1 MNKVR
6 RFSLLILVLFVM
18 AGGFLAGC
26 GDKYKNM
33 SITSDAQQG
42 LTLYVGDKEAN
53 TGKITFTVNGA
64 GDKIS
69 TDLVFSFKSH
79 EEDRIVEIVK
89 TEKDGNKTTVTLQ
102 APDNSNGGETTLVA
116 LTKEGN
122 KSTSVKISCVI
133 KANSMKTNTNYKPL
147 IVAGNSMTI
156 NASDAL
162 VFAPSNTTQKHIKFT
177 LANQLQGV
185 SISESGLLVVEK
197 DATATSVDI
206 LATNLDNSSL
216 EDQKITVKIIRA
228 VEKED
233 VVIKDA
239 NDNVVT
245 AINLSTN
252 RVNESSIMLRAYITN
267 DSDENYITNFS
278 LVATSDTTLSDT
290 SCATIEKIG
299 GGSDVVVR
307 AIDKGS
313 CLLKVSVKV
322 QGYDAIVQEIT
333 LPVVCDEL
341 PSSIS
346 VNGNIENYELEIY
359 SKYNNTLG
367 TKFVTIIGSEFVDDK
382 RYVLQLDKSQAE
394 NVKILREDRTELK
407 PMIVDGENINDDFDI
422 IDSGSV
428 IYVQGLNANAKTLL
442 RFVAYASIGHEDETA
457 ITVTLTTL
465 IGAESLDVKFVDADK
480 AIRTNTVFVEEGKSV
495 FVGYEADNENAS
507 TKGILV
513 VENSDNKLI
522 SAVVEDGE
530 NPLITITGLKAGIS
544 SAKLVLPNGTKT
556 RDFSIYVFKPAD
568 DVFASVDS
576 PLDNKNIAQVDYKN
590 GSLSKFVM
598 SLGTGTAVK
607 FSTKPD
613 DGTIYD
619 ISCVAENADNTNV
632 ISVSSSGYIV
642 SKNVGTATVN
652 VTIKTLKTQ
661 ADGMVA
667 VVELTL
673 TFDVVVYIPISS
685 ISLSQKTAT
694 LIWKEDT
701 NYTQYQNREHI
712 TKLDLSIFPRSA
724 YVEADQI
731 SWVVSNG
738 AENFLELTPSADG
751 RSCEVL
757 ASRGDVEQTTMI
769 ATVKA
774 FVTLY
779 GTTISQSCIVT
790 IVKPQKVT
798 DIAVNIQGQTDNKT
812 MYFDSRKGLSTNEG
826 AFDAN
831 GVAPKT
837 IVTTIL
843 PENATNKTIK
853 YANYDSDI
861 IYVDE
866 QGNVYPLSAGK
877 TTITVFAEDKQNWL
891 GEITDSYK
899 EITVIVAD
907 GKTEDTAFLISN
919 EADFIAIKNGL
930 NYFYSLTD
938 NVLLTNPI
946 SCMGTFGGVLNGNGH
961 YLQNVSFEGAKNYL
975 FDAITTPDGENRYC
989 DQATV
994 KDLNITANVNL
1005 TNSNE
1010 TFEFA
1015 VLAKQNNAM
1024 INNVKVSL
1032 GNAKVTNTYANANI
1046 YFAGLVIENNYYIMN
1061 SSMTGNIVIEADT
1074 QTNIKNLEVAG
1085 LVGTNN
1091 NYIYGGHNNYQYANS
1106 YLISFD
1112 ALGSITVNNL
1122 TAENSY
1128 IGGLVA
1134 KNIHTLG
1141 SSNTSSAYG
1150 SGIATSIKI
1159 NAPTIN
1165 NVGGLVGYN
1174 EGTIYNSLSYGDIHA
1189 NNNVGGLVGVEA
1201 YNGSMQDVTKI
1212 DSSIVELYQD
1222 PLDDTY
1228 YAGIVG
1234 NDNVGGLIGFAK
1246 GSIIRDDQGTIS
1258 DAYSITIKNSYVRS
1272 YNAKSYVSSKNIAG
1286 GLIGRAGAVDIS
1298 SCYANVSVDG
1308 KIVGGLIGQVAEGD
1322 VDVLNAFS
1330 RVTFVNKDSAD
1341 LIGSFAGE
1349 ILATTTL
1356 TNFYTTTLDTAF
1368 VGKDESTLFTQTNSF
1383 RLVSTSADS
1392 SGKTSDELKTLSTY
1406 ENAGWSISA
1415 DIDNEKQW
1423 CLTNE
1428 TSRYNY
1434 NDGYPSL
1441 LMGRYVLDKE
1451 QASEI
1456 YVTPKSNT
1464 QKINDSLIVL
1474 RTGKEYNLNE
1484 VLNVRTNISGASRMV
1499 VISNK
1504 DGVLKNCDQ
1513 SVFSNLSSILSTSE
1527 DIITLTFK
1535 LYSNVDIE
1543 CKIQIAF
1550 VKPIE
1555 KVQLSRSALSLK
1567 KGKSG
1572 TFTGMFLDENDNLIQ
1587 ANNYLLGANISKLET
1602 ETSSYTDYFEFS
1614 QIVTTQNGI
1623 VYTNNPAIVKSKG
1636 AIETSVE
1643 IDVYAKLNYVDL
1655 TGEEKNEY
1663 LKVNNIGASLEIDIY
1678 EGASQISVNRAN
1690 IDMTLMN
1697 VISLQVTIATDIDN
1711 ERLFVYE
1718 NSEDKIN
1725 YIQIDSNDS
1734 NVVSKNISNVN
1745 DYKLK
1750 LSVTGKDYNSADK
1763 QFTFT
1768 FNLQFLDEYL
1778 SLTDSKEFAKT
1789 LATSLRFVPESNE
1802 NLDAVVQISAK
1813 PQSLLKIDLN
1823 HFPSGQSSIKADS
1836 NGKTYNAYTPTEFP
1850 SNTLTPGQVGLLS
1863 IDLYPEYSLFD
1874 ELTITSSKNS
1884 NGDAISFI
1892 QVIFYETENDET
1904 TRYME
1909 IKPNP
1914 VIVENGIVLT
1924 KQSYTN
1930 EQIGISNSKYNGTL
1944 YVKTLISTRVP
1955 NEQVFT
1961 VTVSCYNYVE
1971 EDGQTVKK
1979 KVLDKSIDLIISP
1992 KPDVSIR
1999 IAEEDTHTSF
2009 IYQKNH
2015 GQVIESKEYN
2025 VIARGTVQ
2033 NIITELKN
2041 YAVPDLTYSCTA
2053 YRDYIDENN
2062 NKQSK
2067 ALNAGSWGNFVENS
2081 SAYAGN
2087 ISIGNGASV
2096 GYLEVYSSTPAGTRI
2111 VISATAKKTINGI
2124 EETYSSENIEFYVVD
2139 YILTDVNVA
2148 SANQSKILSLN
2159 VSTARNMNAKFA
2171 TINAPITGDADNDTY
2186 VQEITDKIEKDQKLI
2201 SKNNGFNSK
2210 YWFAVSKKNGIE
2222 TLTNWQDGSEYNSGD
2237 PKYKILTDNQSY
2249 LLYAKR
2255 ETKLSENVQFKIKF
2269 AYYYSFELDSSKF
2282 GMEFDEADIDSAN
2295 LIDSNITLEINQ
2307 TTSIDNPYPI
2317 YTISEFLSMDQDK
2330 DYILMNDLQFGVENI
2345 QDVTTQTS
2353 SSYTPFA
2360 LNVKS
2365 FDGNCKNITINSNNG
2380 QIFNFSGETTENLGL
2395 FSTVASGTIVKNVYV
2410 IYANAGTVNLTGTG
2424 ATTLYFGGIAGTNN
2438 GIITNCIVTFKSSLN
2453 TANPATADNNGNI
2466 TFETEDNVSTNIAG
2480 FVGDNNGMIT
2490 YSTVTATDG
2499 IQSSDDGFD
2508 INPYQNATISAKGNV
2523 SGFVSQ
2529 NSNLIS
2535 NCQVLY
2541 VGISNQTGQNLGS
2554 RTAGFVS
2561 TNTGNIYYSSVEGQY
2576 LPVGTNSHLKQEE
2589 LFQTVGENDPR
2600 IDALKNEDQKV
2611 DGIFARIHSNGNI
2624 AGFVYSNSGAIKDSY
2639 TNMPM
2644 DTQSRTSG
2652 FVFSNTGNATIL
2664 SSYTLSYYD
2673 GTIQSSTANTPFVG
2687 TNELGEVQNDDTCQ
2701 IKFCYYISD
2710 RSYNESDQIF
2720 ADPAT
2725 RISFEDAGQA
2735 ENYVGFDYG
2744 SSDYTTW
2751 GRNDAKSNVMYLVAN
2766 KYNSEI
2772 SQNFARKLKTISSE
2786 DENGSYVY
2794 IPKNEYVVEGSKN
2807 CPTLIATADQFID
2820 RFKSRAL
2827 VFNNSFRLINNI
2839 DMSTL
2844 TDATSINNLQ
2854 TKIFAGDLDGNGM
2867 EISGVRIV
2875 GTSSTTKGQEADRI
2889 IADSSYGL
2897 FKQIGT
2903 YDNNGEGN
2911 GNSELTHIRNIKF
2924 SVDEISKST
2933 STFTGILAGV
2943 IINTVLKD
2951 VEINTQNLTVLG
2963 KNITGGVAGAIL
2975 ENSTLYNVSSNAN
2988 VTSAY
2993 VSLENDEYQANFEDK
3008 VSHFKNTLTNK
3019 NRTNLDKTNNAT
3031 SYAGG
3036 IAGVIDIKSPIA
3048 GNELYTNIS
3057 RRNSNVDMIT
3067 VKGDIAITGEIV
3079 GGVSGY
3085 LGANTY
3091 ISNSQFEVSTNDSQH
3106 LKGYYVAGGLVGEN
3120 YGVINLCKV
3129 EVNYTSVN
3137 AFDNATN
3144 NNTGNNLF
3152 ENEDTNPVY
3161 IGGLVGVNY
3170 GGYITTSY
3178 SKTNV
3183 YHHNASYAGGLIG
3196 LATNNGKLP
3205 ENAKD
3210 KDDFKN
3216 YRPTIL
3222 KEVYTTGNVFAGAN
3236 GILSNTKPDEAG
3248 IQYATFTSTN
3258 HAGGL
3263 FGKYEAYYIPDS
3275 FNMMSVTG
3283 EVLRYADIDD
3293 LGNFI
3298 NLEHAYGLN
3307 GFHKPQ
3313 SYSVQ
3318 NGYRQYE
3325 NGRISKITFA
3335 DIATGFTERVVLSNG
3350 TIRLIDHDATLGAF
3364 VGEISIRN
3372 GTTKE
3377 MKGDTKVGFEQQTMF
3392 VNYVYNDSQIS
3403 VSSATSANGSQIN
3416 HIAKVDNDA
3425 KNVTIEVEHI
3435 KGTNTYRFSA
3445 EDNHR
3450 HTVYAGYKDGEYEG
3464 LDINTNS
3471 NYVEVDELGT
3481 GDYYIAPNN
3490 VYLLY
3495 RGLDVGRFVV
3505 AQNGKITS
3513 QIKTST
3519 YHSFKNTVDGLYFG
3533 WNVLYWEFA
3542 NPVYPKFAA
3551 KDTSE
3556 YIYIEKEEQL
3566 RNIQSGLKY
3575 MLVADIYLS
3584 KPWTPKEFVG
3594 TLIGASRVS
3603 DDESGI
3609 AKSSR
3614 YAIYNI
3620 NINSSASAV
3629 GFFSTFDRA
3638 EVSNINFVFGTRI
3651 DPSKL
3656 RNQKGWHEDA
3666 WTGDFGTDS
3675 TSGIVFGRDTVQSY
3689 NVGSI
3694 AAVVNSTSKIGS
3706 CQVYYVNNVIE
3717 AYSDGT
3723 KATKEVHSSISN
3735 GTLPSGNKTTISVGG
3750 IVGKISGKS
3759 TITNSGVSYV
3769 DYSTLDKGIS
3779 YVSDEHN
3786 IIDLKDIP
3794 INATLDVG
3802 GVVGNMD
3809 TSSSVSKVEVK
3820 DVNINTPNTY
3830 QTSVGGVVGNIHIP
3844 ESTKTGSI
3852 RQGEVKNAS
3861 VNGVTIK
3868 VVGKPFDA
3876 VKDGNDEDIIGYNQI
3891 GGIIGIIKNMSNN
3904 GKNVTTKLTSND
3916 NSVKKLNEILL
3927 SGTFKTPVY
3936 VGGAVGAMS
3945 NSELNTFEI
3954 SDMKISAED
3963 NAKFNNT
3970 ISFGG
3975 ICGYAQAGQQSI
3987 NLCYTSNVDINVDN
4001 NTAKF
4006 KAESAIG
4013 GILGKFSET
4022 VKISGGQASGKIS
4035 TNNVPEQG
4043 GMFVAGIVGYSAKST
4058 ETLAVGLK
4066 VENFVSVVD
4075 INLADMSDKLTV
4087 SGGYNINIEQQ
4098 SNGEVA
4104 KSSISKVLLAGSIN
4118 SKQYGSA
4125 SVYGVSNANT
4135 FNGLT
4140 RVYCLTT
4147 LKAYGPNVYE
4157 TVVGGNSLIKY
4168 NKNISGQNRKDT
4180 TYQGVS
4186 SYSEICQSIK
4196 STFYKDE
4203 RVSAISKVN
4212 PISIGTMYA
4221 ENKKLES
4228 GKYYSVDYSG
4238 VNISSIIENGV
4249 VNFGLIGEKTDNAL
4263 NGNPI
4268 VISLPSPISI
4278 ADGSMISGVEFKLSN
4293 NFAGI
4298 MPIEENNGF
4307 IFNTFISGN
4316 IKVADGKKHVSGFVG
4331 TNSGTIVSSG
4341 TMVEIDVNKQANV
4354 YASGFATTN
4363 NGLIASSFATGLIE
4377 NMNYDSENIAQSG
4390 NFGFVENNFVENN
4403 GVRILGT
4410 IVNSYSATSIF
4421 DVVVENKST
4430 VNHYGNTFAF
4440 GGKDYTGKAIN
4451 CYYDEHSSSNSYI
4464 KNGVLAK
4471 SYKQL
4476 AEATLN
4482 DKAGE
4487 TESSALFNGVLQTQF
4502 TIKTGYNFEYPLA
4515 LTYQP
4520 TGSITGKGTSLDDKF
4535 IVNNI
4540 GRLAILNSK
4549 FEAGNSNKAG
4559 NDMFIE
4565 IRNNID
4571 ASLCYKLVNNVEGD
4585 DLFESLVNKNGNIT
4599 VTTPQQATESQGS
4612 TEPQNSN
4619 AKQVSI
4625 YGINLAPK
4633 FVDINGTTVGIE
4645 GLFSATKEGKG
4656 VSVKNVGIVGQMNAL
4671 TKVNIGMFNKPL
4683 FRKQYASYLGLLVGK
4698 SETTKLENCYAVLS
4712 EKFVYPD
4719 VSTKLGLEVTPGEEV
4734 SVGILAGYVSEDS
4747 QSDNSYIKNSF
4758 ASGNIESDLKSSS
4771 GDSVNAYIG
4780 GLVGYNNNV
4789 AIEKC
4794 FTSGTID
4801 ISASQ
4806 GSNINGDFS
4815 IGGFIGKAENKPKVE
4830 NSYSNVSIFNHT
4842 TDGWKNYHF
4851 GPIVGSGYINA
4862 IQETS
4867 IEVSQNDVDD
4877 YGLYV
4882 DMVYDQNMVPSHNQL
4897 TLLIKLY
4904 NVVLKTK
4911 FEESGYMKDKYP
4923 NYAAV
4928 GNYSVKS
4935 VKVDCTK
4942 SLNGFTKKITYRF
4955 YVSDIYILK
4964 SGALYDKGVALQKD
4978 DKLFD
4983 VALSN
4988 FMTRGETPFEK
4999 GNASNTHLPIQSVFE
5014 NDQIVHTL
5022 LEIDIKD
5029 KVATGSKMSP
5039 VGVSSINSITA
5050 DTKGKYFYVTQDGE
5064 IGGGTTAPAWENK
5077 FINLNGH
5084 TLTKSSGSTMFKNTT
5099 ITNGEIKTPETNDSS
5114 IVSAIKEIDSSY
5126 LFGINSTGTMY
5137 GYGFVEASK
5146 NSTLDSCSVNG
5157 TIISQSGNASAFAL
5171 KSTNSTFRNIEI
5183 GNEQQTI
5190 VLITSSIAVSDFG
5203 MAGILKYN
5211 ETNTACIIGARI
5223 YDLCFDT
5230 QKSTVKAD
5238 SVYWGGVTD
5247 KIDSTDKIRIYGN
5260 ISIANFTTTIKV
5272 TSGNSYTFA
5281 DIYLGGIAG
5290 EAYGETGKSSDYDFA
5305 LSGAQT
5311 KMSSIVSGYSYIG
5324 AMFGHWAVDEE
5335 TNSSFKNKKV
5345 QSNIQISTT
5354 GSAQDVEIGLIGL
5367 LDSANIELSDVD
5379 LSEIE
5384 FSVVNSA
5391 GTDMY
5396 NFGGVVGG
5404 ILSSITMTSIKA
5416 PSLVQFETSA
5426 NGIYDIG
5433 GIIGYIPKV
5442 SETKLTDANS
5452 YKVHANINA
5461 NKSNAYVGGF
5471 VGYDEGDSTDLSGES
5486 IDDVIATSSATQC
5499 FNDYSVLDARKKITK
5514 PVEFLGSPEKVIY
5527 TNNNNGGRG
5536 FYDVDIPLAVG
5547 GVVGYTQTISKN
5559 VTKKTGSVRALL
5571 TKATSSY
5578 ITYLSP
5584 TNNYSAD
5591 EKNVPEIYK
5600 KYYDNTDGNNE
5611 KYDHRNYTGAFINNE
5626 EMQCRAG
5633 AYAGLAQGVGES
5645 LRKEVDMSSTY
5656 ISPPKF
5662 NVTSASGNS
5671 SISIIG
5677 LGIVKA
5683 GSDSSRLQ
5691 NGDYLGY
5698 ISPYWSSPEGSSDY
5712 NRVITCDIKFNNY
5725 RIDGCSLPVSYGN
5738 KIDKYNYN
5746 LLSNQDD
5753 SILSTSDYD
5762 EKNIF
5767 NSSNKDYA
5775 TQLYEKQFDLK
5786 RLNNDSNL
5794 WTDTRCYTSDYSSS
5808 KYQTCAVFAGF
5819 VYNNNVTYNR
5829 SYWMMPRYSSRAGS
5843 SIDFYTI
5850 PHWAGESIGGI
5861 V

>member
-42 LTLYVGDKEAN
+42 LTLYVGDEESN

-239 NDNVVT
+239 NGNVVT

-407 PMIVDGENINDDFDI
+407 PMIVDGENTNDDFDI

-495 FVGYEADNENAS
+495 SVGYEADNENAS

-544 SAKLVLPNGTKT
+544 SAKLVLPNGTET

-632 ISVSSSGYIV
+632 ISISSSGYIV

-731 SWVVSNG
+731 SWVASNG

-779 GTTISQSCIVT
+779 GTTISQSCIIT
-790 IVKPQKVT
+790 IVRPQKVT

-861 IYVDE
+861 VYVDE

-994 KDLNITANVNL
+994 KDLNITANINL

-1010 TFEFA
+1010 IFEFA

-1074 QTNIKNLEVAG
+1074 QTNVKNLEVAG

-1201 YNGSMQDVTKI
+1201 YNGSMQDVIKI

-1587 ANNYLLGANISKLET
+1587 ANNYLLGVNISKLET
-1602 ETSSYTDYFEFS
+1602 ETSSYTDYFELS

-1655 TGEEKNEY
+1655 TGEEQNEY

-1836 NGKTYNAYTPTEFP
+1836 KGKTYNAYTPTEFP

-1863 IDLYPEYSLFD
+1863 VDLYPEYSLFD

-1971 EDGQTVKK
+1971 EGGQTVKK

-2171 TINAPITGDADNDTY
+2171 TINASITGDADNDTY

-2453 TANPATADNNGNI
+2453 TATADNNGNI
-2466 TFETEDNVSTNIAG
+2466 TFETEDNVSTNVAG

-2490 YSTVTATDG
+2490 YSTVTAANG
-2499 IQSSDDGFD
+2499 ISKLSNGFD

-2611 DGIFARIHSNGNI
+2611 DGIFARIHSNGNV
-2624 AGFVYSNSGAIKDSY
+2624 AGFVYNNSGAIKDSY

-2644 DTQSRTSG
+2644 GTQSRTSG

-2701 IKFCYYISD
+2701 IKFCYYVSD
-2710 RSYNESDQIF
+2710 KSFTESDKTF

-2772 SQNFARKLKTISSE
+2772 SQNFARRLKTISSE
-2786 DENGSYVY
+2786 DENESYVY
-2794 IPKNEYVVEGSKN
+2794 IPKNEDVVEGSKN

-2820 RFKSRAL
+2820 RFKSSAL

-2875 GTSSTTKGQEADRI
+2875 GTSSTTKGQEADQI

-2903 YDNNGEGN
+2903 YDNSGEGN

-2975 ENSTLYNVSSNAN
+2975 ENSTLYNVSSNVN

-2993 VSLENDEYQANFEDK
+2993 VSLENDEYQANFESK
-3008 VSHFKNTLTNK
+3008 VSHFKNTLTSENHTK
-3019 NRTNLDKTNNAT
+3019 LDKSNGTT

-3036 IAGVIDIKSPIA
+3036 IAGVIDIKPQTSIYD
-3048 GNELYTNIS
+3048 GFYTNIS
-3057 RRNSNVDMIT
+3057 RRNSNVDMVT
-3067 VKGDIAITGEIV
+3067 VKGDITITGEVV

-3161 IGGLVGVNY
+3161 IGGLVGANY

-3205 ENAKD
+3205 KNAQSKA
-3210 KDDFKN
+3210 DFKD

-3236 GILSNTKPDEAG
+3236 GIMSDPVSKPDVEG
-3248 IQYATFTSTN
+3248 VQIATFTSTN

-3275 FNMMSVTG
+3275 FNMMSETG
-3283 EVLRYADIDD
+3283 EIFRYADIDD

-3298 NLEHAYGLN
+3298 NLEHAFGLN

-3313 SYSVQ
+3313 TYNVQ

-3335 DIATGFTERVVLSNG
+3335 DLATGFTEKITLSNG
-3350 TIRLIDHDATLGAF
+3350 TIRLIDHDATIGAF
-3364 VGEISIRN
+3364 AGEISINN
-3372 GTTKE
+3372 GTSNEKVI
-3377 MKGDTKVGFEQQTMF
+3377 KSVGFDTEAIF
-3392 VNYVYNDSQIS
+3392 VNYVYNDGQIS

-3416 HIAKVDNDA
+3416 YIAKTINNTDGNISIDA
-3425 KNVTIEVEHI
+3425 QHI
-3435 KGTNTYRFSA
+3435 KGSNKYTFIA
-3445 EDNHR
+3445 EINHSS
-3450 HTVYAGYKDGEYEG
+3450 TVFAGYRTGVFSS
-3464 LDINTNS
+3464 LNINVNS
-3471 NYVEVDELGT
+3471 NYVNNDTNE
-3481 GDYYIAPNN
+3481 YYIAPNN
-3490 VYLLY
+3490 EYLLY
-3495 RGLDVGRFVV
+3495 RGLDVGRFIVIE
-3505 AQNGKITS
+3505 NGKVTN
-3513 QIKTST
+3513 QIKSNT
-3519 YHSFKNTVDGLYFG
+3519 YQSFKNTIDGLYTG

-3556 YIYIEKEEQL
+3556 YIYIEKEDQL

-3603 DDESGI
+3603 DDGFGI
-3609 AKSSR
+3609 AGSSR

-3620 NINSSASAV
+3620 NITSPDVAV
-3629 GFFSTFDRA
+3629 GFFTNFDRA

-3656 RNQKGWHEDA
+3656 PNQDGWKDKSWTDNFDA
-3666 WTGDFGTDS
+3666 DS
-3675 TSGIVFGRDTVQSY
+3675 TGIKFGRDTVQSY

-3717 AYSDGT
+3717 TYSDGT

-3735 GTLPSGNKTTISVGG
+3735 GTLPSGDKTTISVGG

-3759 TITNSGVSYV
+3759 AITSSGVSYV
-3769 DYSTLDKGIS
+3769 DYSTLNKGIS

-3786 IIDLKDIP
+3786 VIDLKDIP
-3794 INATLDVG
+3794 SNATLDVG

-3820 DVNINTPNTY
+3820 DVNINTSNTY

-3852 RQGEVKNAS
+3852 RQGEVKNTS

-3868 VVGKPFDA
+3868 VVGKTFDA
-3876 VKDGNDEDIIGYNQI
+3876 VKDDNGEDIIGYNQI

-3904 GKNVTTKLTSND
+3904 GENVTTKLTSSD

-3963 NAKFNNT
+3963 NAEFNNT

-3975 ICGYAQAGQQSI
+3975 ICGYAQVGQQSI
-3987 NLCYTSNVDINVDN
+3987 NSCYTSNVDIDVANGLSKLKN
-4001 NTAKF
+4001 
-4006 KAESAIG
+4006 ESSIG
-4013 GILGKFSET
+4013 GILGKFDEAIT
-4022 VKISGGQASGKIS
+4022 IIGGEASG
-4035 TNNVPEQG
+4035 TVTTGLTPDAG
-4043 GMFVAGIVGYSAKST
+4043 GMFVAGIVGYSTLNAKL
-4058 ETLAVGLK
+4058 EIK
-4066 VENFVSVVD
+4066 NFVSVV
-4075 INLADMSDKLTV
+4075 
-4087 SGGYNINIEQQ
+4087 GINIKQMLNNLTASGAYNLKVDELN
-4098 SNGEVA
+4098 SVNGSSATLNQLLVA
-4104 KSSISKVLLAGSIN
+4104 GEISANV
-4118 SKQYGSA
+4118 YGNA
-4125 SVYGVSNANT
+4125 SVYGLSNVNKLS
-4135 FNGLT
+4135 GP
-4140 RVYCLTT
+4140 RDIYCLTT
-4147 LKAYGPNVYE
+4147 LKLYGPNVYE
-4157 TVVGGNSLIKY
+4157 TVVGGSKSINY
-4168 NKNISGQNRKDT
+4168 YQNISGQFRKDT
-4180 TYQGVS
+4180 TNTNLS
-4186 SYSEICQSIK
+4186 TYSELCKSICES
-4196 STFYKDE
+4196 FNNDN
-4203 RVSAISKVN
+4203 RVKKVNKVN
-4212 PISIGTMYA
+4212 PISINAREVTT
-4221 ENKKLES
+4221 LET
-4228 GKYYSVDYSG
+4228 GKYYYVNDNVDNLLNKLEG
-4238 VNISSIIENGV
+4238 NIVDCNIIANETGSSN
-4249 VNFGLIGEKTDNAL
+4249 
-4263 NGNPI
+4263 

-4293 NFAGI
+4293 NFGGK
-4298 MPIEENNGF
+4298 MPIEENKGF

-4316 IKVADGKKHVSGFVG
+4316 IKLSEVADGKKHVSGFVG

-4390 NFGFVENNFVENN
+4390 NFGFVENS
-4403 GVRILGT
+4403 VRISSA

-4421 DVVVENKST
+4421 DVVVENNST
-4430 VNHYGNTFAF
+4430 VKHYENTFAF
-4440 GGKDYTGKAIN
+4440 NGKDYVGNTVN
-4451 CYYDEHSSSNSYI
+4451 CYYDKQSSSNSSKI
-4464 KNGVLAK
+4464 SAV
-4471 SYKQL
+4471 
-4476 AEATLN
+4476 
-4482 DKAGE
+4482 KAINYSELSAREDGDRGTKT
-4487 TESSALFNGVLQTQF
+4487 TESNVFGTVKQTLFA
-4502 TIKTGYNFEYPLA
+4502 IKSGYNFEYPMP

-4520 TGSITGKGTSLDDKF
+4520 NGGITGTGTTEKDR
-4535 IVNNI
+4535 IVVNNI
-4540 GRLAILNSK
+4540 GRLSSLKDVFANIDGTTFVK
-4549 FEAGNSNKAG
+4549 
-4559 NDMFIE
+4559 

-4571 ASLCYKLVNNVEGD
+4571 ASLNTTVLISWNKVLEIPRPI
-4585 DLFESLVNKNGNIT
+4585 ESLVNENGGID
-4599 VTTPQQATESQGS
+4599 VTA
-4612 TEPQNSN
+4612 NS
-4619 AKQVSI
+4619 QVSI
-4625 YGINLAPK
+4625 YGAELNPS
-4633 FVDINGTTVGIE
+4633 FVNVDQKTTGIVGM
-4645 GLFSATKEGKG
+4645 FSSTKSGSSI
-4656 VSVKNVGIVGQMNAL
+4656 SVTNVGIVGQMNVS
-4671 TKVNIGMFNKPL
+4671 TIVTVKMIIGEYHGLPIFQDVKYT
-4683 FRKQYASYLGLLVGK
+4683 QYASYLGLLVGK

-4712 EKFVYPD
+4712 KQFVYPN
-4719 VSTKLGLEVTPGEEV
+4719 VLTKLGVNVTPGKEV

-4758 ASGNIESDLKSSS
+4758 ASGNIKSNLKSSS

-4789 AIEKC
+4789 AIKKC
-4794 FTSGTID
+4794 FASGTID

-4830 NSYSNVSIFNHT
+4830 NSYSNVSILNNT
-4842 TDGWKNYHF
+4842 TEGWDKYHF
-4851 GPIVGSGYINA
+4851 GPIVGSGYI
-4862 IQETS
+4862 TS
-4867 IEVSQNDVDD
+4867 SQKKDNDAASIVVSQSDVNA

-4882 DMVYDQNMVPSHNQL
+4882 DVVYDQNRVPSHMQL
-4897 TLLIKLY
+4897 IQIIKMY
-4904 NVVLKTK
+4904 KAVLQIE
-4911 FEESGYMKDKYP
+4911 FEKSGYMKDKYP

-4928 GNYSVKS
+4928 GNYSVK
-4935 VKVDCTK
+4935 VDYTK
-4942 SLNGFTKKITYRF
+4942 SLNVYTKKTTYHF
-4955 YVSDIYILK
+4955 YVSGISILK
-4964 SGALYDKGVALQKD
+4964 FSGALYDKGVALQKD
-4978 DKLFD
+4978 DNLFD
-4983 VALSN
+4983 DALSN
-4988 FMTRGETPFEK
+4988 FMTSEVTPFED
-4999 GNASNTHLPIQSVFE
+4999 GNASKMHLPIQKVFK
-5014 NDQIVHTL
+5014 NNYIVYTL
-5022 LEIDIKD
+5022 LEIDD
-5029 KVATGSKMSP
+5029 TVATGSKMSP
-5039 VGVSSINSITA
+5039 IGVDDINDVININARHIYLS
-5050 DTKGKYFYVTQDGE
+5050 QDSTVDSKTYLT
-5064 IGGGTTAPAWENK
+5064 ISNK
-5077 FINLNGH
+5077 VINLNGH
-5084 TLTKSSGSTMFKNTT
+5084 TITRSGLIDVETT
-5099 ITNGEIKTPETNDSS
+5099 VLANGEIKNEGTNLENSNP
-5114 IVSAIKEIDSSY
+5114 IGAFGTIKESY
-5126 LFGINSTGTMY
+5126 VYGINSAGEMN
-5137 GYGFVEASK
+5137 GYGFVAMADDSV
-5146 NSTLDSCSVNG
+5146 LDNCSVNG
-5157 TIISQSGNASAFAL
+5157 TIYISGLGASAFAME
-5171 KSTNSTFRNIEI
+5171 SVNESIFRNVQI
-5183 GNEQQTI
+5183 GNEKRTSIQLTKEI
-5190 VLITSSIAVSDFG
+5190 SSNSPIYLAGVLLYDEQNSA
-5203 MAGILKYN
+5203 Y
-5211 ETNTACIIGARI
+5211 IIGTEI
-5223 YDLCFDT
+5223 CDLSFDKKT
-5230 QKSTVKAD
+5230 GSYFNVSANNVYMGGITDQIGNNDNVK
-5238 SVYWGGVTD
+5238 
-5247 KIDSTDKIRIYGN
+5247 IYGN
-5260 ISIANFTTTIKV
+5260 ISIEKLSNTI
-5272 TSGNSYTFA
+5272 TFA
-5281 DIYLGGIAG
+5281 GSSTSIYFGGVVGSADD
-5290 EAYGETGKSSDYDFA
+5290 YHVKTSSDNGKTSSYDFV
-5305 LSGAQT
+5305 LSGS
-5311 KMSSIVSGYSYIG
+5311 KMDLECTVSKNFYIG
-5324 AMFGHWAVDEE
+5324 AMFGSWCN
-5335 TNSSFKNKKV
+5335 TNSLNNSFSNKVVK
-5345 QSNIQISTT
+5345 SNINVTTT
-5354 GSAQDVEIGLIGL
+5354 GYASEVSVGLIGGIIQDYEKVL
-5367 LDSANIELSDVD
+5367 LSNVDMSGVEFTVINGATYEMLSSEL
-5379 LSEIE
+5379 
-5384 FSVVNSA
+5384 N
-5391 GTDMY
+5391 Y
-5396 NFGGVVGG
+5396 NFGGVIGK
-5404 ILSSITMTSIKA
+5404 IASSDFSADDIKS
-5416 PSLVQFETSA
+5416 PSLTKFENTQRSY
-5426 NGIYDIG
+5426 NYIG
-5433 GIIGYIPKV
+5433 GVVGKIDAYSSLTTIESNDVHCKV
-5442 SETKLTDANS
+5442 TCWDRSD
-5452 YKVHANINA
+5452 
-5461 NKSNAYVGGF
+5461 AYVGGF
-5471 VGYDEGDSTDLSGES
+5471 VGYDMAKSNFSGYS
-5486 IDDVIATSSATQC
+5486 KGNVIATSYARGSIDG
-5499 FNDYSVLDARKKITK
+5499 NKKYKVKDARTMSSDAVEGTVYPVPYKGRAITGMYQDYE
-5514 PVEFLGSPEKVIY
+5514 VQ
-5527 TNNNNGGRG
+5527 
-5536 FYDVDIPLAVG
+5536 IPLAVG
-5547 GVVGYTQTISKN
+5547 GIAGYTNSISFYVHKPS
-5559 VTKKTGSVRALL
+5559 GSVRALL
-5571 TKATSSY
+5571 TQTTGSAYAK
-5578 ITYLSP
+5578 YLP
-5584 TNNYSAD
+5584 INNVYSND
-5591 EKNVPEIYK
+5591 DLPS
-5600 KYYDNTDGNNE
+5600 YYDKYDFIGDDVKNGTYYHDHYIGALTNNE
-5611 KYDHRNYTGAFINNE
+5611 KL
-5626 EMQCRAG
+5626 QCRAG
-5633 AYAGLAQGVGES
+5633 AYAGLVPREVADIILSGEEQKQKYTVSSYNIPAYNFGNFFTEWRRWAVGMPVYNEKDETILGYMNTFKNDIVIMKYRMNNCS
-5645 LRKEVDMSSTY
+5645 LR
-5656 ISPPKF
+5656 
-5662 NVTSASGNS
+5662 
-5671 SISIIG
+5671 
-5677 LGIVKA
+5677 
-5683 GSDSSRLQ
+5683 
-5691 NGDYLGY
+5691 
-5698 ISPYWSSPEGSSDY
+5698 
-5712 NRVITCDIKFNNY
+5712 
-5725 RIDGCSLPVSYGN
+5725 VSYGN
-5738 KIDKYNYN
+5738 NLENYNYN
-5746 LLSNQDD
+5746 LLSNQKDT
-5753 SILSTSDYD
+5753 ILSRSSYNSD
-5762 EKNIF
+5762 NIF
-5767 NSSNKDYA
+5767 NSTNLDFDIAMYSVPFGFTLKDGKIYSGLVA
-5775 TQLYEKQFDLK
+5775 
-5786 RLNNDSNL
+5786 NM
-5794 WTDTRCYTSDYSSS
+5794 DTCKFSEG
-5808 KYQTCAVFAGF
+5808 AVFAGF
-5819 VYNNNVTYNR
+5819 VSDGVTYNR
-5829 SYWMMPRYSSRAGS
+5829 SYWSIPMQYAEGSQIRGS
-5843 SIDFYTI
+5843 SFYAI

>member
-6 RFSLLILVLFVM
+6 KFSLLVLVLFVM

-33 SITSDAQQG
+33 SVTSDAQQG
-42 LTLYVGDKEAN
+42 LTLYVGDEEAN

-79 EEDRIVEIVK
+79 EEDRIVEIVDPP
-89 TEKDGNKTTVTLQ
+89 EKDGNKTTVTLR
-102 APDNSNGGETTLVA
+102 ALDTSNGGETTLVA

-162 VFAPSNTTQKHIKFT
+162 VFDPSGTTQKHIKFT

-216 EDQKITVKIIRA
+216 EDQTITVKIIRA

-239 NDNVVT
+239 NGNVVT

-382 RYVLQLDKSQAE
+382 RYVLQLDKSQEE

-465 IGAESLDVKFVDADK
+465 IGAESLDVKFVDTDK

-495 FVGYEADNENAS
+495 SVGYEADNENAS

-544 SAKLVLPNGTKT
+544 SAKLVLPNGTET
-556 RDFSIYVFKPAD
+556 RDFSIYVFKPVA

-576 PLDNKNIAQVDYKN
+576 PLDNKNIAQADYKN

-607 FSTKPD
+607 FSTEPD

-619 ISCVAENADNTNV
+619 INCVAENADNTNV

-661 ADGMVA
+661 NNGTVA

-685 ISLSQKTAT
+685 ISLSRKTAT

-701 NYTQYQNREHI
+701 NYTQYQNKEHI

-731 SWVVSNG
+731 SWVASNG
-738 AENFLELTPSADG
+738 AGNFLELTPSADG

-779 GTTISQSCIVT
+779 GTTISQSCIIT

-837 IVTTIL
+837 IVTTVL

-861 IYVDE
+861 VYIDE

-891 GEITDSYK
+891 GEITDSYR

-938 NVLLTNPI
+938 NILLTNPI

-1134 KNIHTLG
+1134 KNIHTVG
-1141 SSNTSSAYG
+1141 SSNTSSGYG

-1201 YNGSMQDVTKI
+1201 YNGSMQDVIKI

-1272 YNAKSYVSSKNIAG
+1272 YNAKSYVSSQNIAG

-1330 RVTFVNKDSAD
+1330 RVTFVNKDSAEV
-1341 LIGSFAGE
+1341 IGSFAGE

-1368 VGKDESTLFTQTNSF
+1368 VGKDESALFTQTNSF

-1451 QASEI
+1451 QASKI

-1464 QKINDSLIVL
+1464 QKINDSFIVL

-1513 SVFSNLSSILSTSE
+1513 SVFSSLSSILSTSE

-1535 LYSNVDIE
+1535 LYSNADIE

-1636 AIETSVE
+1636 AIETLVE

-1655 TGEEKNEY
+1655 TGEEQNEY
-1663 LKVNNIGASLEIDIY
+1663 LKVNSIGASLEIDIY

-1725 YIQIDSNDS
+1725 YIQVDSNDS

-1763 QFTFT
+1763 QYTFT

-1778 SLTDSKEFAKT
+1778 SLTDSKEFAKA

-1892 QVIFYETENDET
+1892 QVIFFETENDET

-1955 NEQVFT
+1955 NQQVFT
-1961 VTVSCYNYVE
+1961 VTVSCYNYIE
-1971 EDGQTVKK
+1971 ENGQIVKQ
-1979 KVLDKSIDLIISP
+1979 KVIDKSIDLIISP

-1999 IAEEDTHTSF
+1999 VAEKDTHTSF

-2067 ALNAGSWGNFVENS
+2067 ALSAGSWGNFVENS

-2087 ISIGNGASV
+2087 ISIGNGATI

-2111 VISATAKKTINGI
+2111 VLSATAKKTINGI

-2171 TINAPITGDADNDTY
+2171 TINASITGDADNDTY
-2186 VQEITDKIEKDQKLI
+2186 AQEITDKIEKDQKLI
-2201 SKNNGFNSK
+2201 SKNDGFNSK

-2255 ETKLSENVQFKIKF
+2255 EAKLSENVQFKIKF

-2282 GMEFDEADIDSAN
+2282 EMAFDEADIDSAN

-2330 DYILMNDLQFGVENI
+2330 DYILMNDLQFGVENV

-2353 SSYTPFA
+2353 SAYTPFA

-2395 FSTVASGTIVKNVYV
+2395 FATVASGTIVKNVYV

-2424 ATTLYFGGIAGTNN
+2424 ATALNFGGIAGINN

-2453 TANPATADNNGNI
+2453 TATADNNGNI

-2490 YSTVTATDG
+2490 YSTVTAANG
-2499 IQSSDDGFD
+2499 ISKLSNGFD

-2589 LFQTVGENDPR
+2589 LFQTVGENDSR
-2600 IDALKNEDQKV
+2600 IDVLENANQKV
-2611 DGIFARIHSNGNI
+2611 AGIFARIHSNGNV
-2624 AGFVYSNSGAIKDSY
+2624 AGFVYNNSGAIKDSY

-2673 GTIQSSTANTPFVG
+2673 GAIQSSTANTPFVG

-2701 IKFCYYISD
+2701 IKFCYYVSD
-2710 RSYNESDQIF
+2710 KSFTELDKTF

-2725 RISFEDAGQA
+2725 RISFEDAGRV
-2735 ENYVGFDYG
+2735 ENYVGFDNG
-2744 SSDYTTW
+2744 STDYTTW

-2786 DENGSYVY
+2786 DENESYVY
-2794 IPKNEYVVEGSKN
+2794 IPKNEDIVEGDEN
-2807 CPTLIATADQFID
+2807 CPILIATADQFVD
-2820 RFKSRAL
+2820 RFKSSAL

-2875 GTSSTTKGQEADRI
+2875 GASSTTKGQEADQI

-2903 YDNNGEGN
+2903 YDKNGGGN

-2924 SVDEISKST
+2924 SVEEISKST
-2933 STFTGILAGV
+2933 STFTGILAGI
-2943 IINTVLKD
+2943 IINTALKD

-2993 VSLENDEYQANFEDK
+2993 VSLENDEYQANFESK
-3008 VSHFKNTLTNK
+3008 VSHFKNTLTSENHTK
-3019 NRTNLDKTNNAT
+3019 LDKSNGTT

-3036 IAGVIDIKSPIA
+3036 IAGVIDIKPRASVYDC
-3048 GNELYTNIS
+3048 LYTNIS
-3057 RRNSNVDMIT
+3057 RRNSNVDMVT

-3085 LGANTY
+3085 LGADTY
-3091 ISNSQFEVSTNDSQH
+3091 ISNSQFEVSTNDSQR

-3183 YHHNASYAGGLIG
+3183 YNHNASFAGGLIG

-3210 KDDFKN
+3210 KEDFKN

-3236 GILSNTKPDEAG
+3236 GILGEVTTDENE
-3248 IQYATFTSTN
+3248 IQKADFTSTN

-3275 FNMMSVTG
+3275 FNMMSKTG
-3283 EVLRYADIDD
+3283 EVFRYADIDD
-3293 LGNFI
+3293 SGNFI
-3298 NLEHAYGLN
+3298 NLEHAFGLN

-3313 SYSVQ
+3313 TYNVQ

-3335 DIATGFTERVVLSNG
+3335 DLATGFTERVTLSNG
-3350 TIRLIDHDATLGAF
+3350 TIRLIDHDATIGAF
-3364 VGEISIRN
+3364 AGEISINN
-3372 GTTKE
+3372 GTSNEKVI
-3377 MKGDTKVGFEQQTMF
+3377 KNVGFDTEAIF
-3392 VNYVYNDSQIS
+3392 VNYVYNDGQIS

-3416 HIAKVDNDA
+3416 YIAKITNNTDGNIS
-3425 KNVTIEVEHI
+3425 IEAQHI
-3435 KGTNTYRFSA
+3435 KGSNKYTFIAETNHSS
-3445 EDNHR
+3445 
-3450 HTVYAGYKDGEYEG
+3450 TVFAGYRTGVFSS
-3464 LDINTNS
+3464 LNINVNS
-3471 NYVEVDELGT
+3471 NYVDNDT
-3481 GDYYIAPNN
+3481 NDYYIAPNN
-3490 VYLLY
+3490 EYLLY

-3505 AQNGKITS
+3505 IEDGKVTNQVKS
-3513 QIKTST
+3513 NT
-3519 YHSFKNTVDGLYFG
+3519 YQSFKNTIDGLYTG

-3556 YIYIEKEEQL
+3556 YMYIEKEDQL
-3566 RNIQSGLKY
+3566 RSIQSGSKY
-3575 MLVADIYLS
+3575 ILTADIYLS

-3603 DDESGI
+3603 DDGFGI
-3609 AKSSR
+3609 AGSSH

-3620 NINSSASAV
+3620 NITSPDAAV
-3629 GFFSTFDRA
+3629 GFFTNFDRA

-3656 RNQKGWHEDA
+3656 SNQDGWKDKS
-3666 WTGDFGTDS
+3666 WTDNFDTDS
-3675 TSGIVFGRDTVQSY
+3675 TGIKFGRDTVQSY

-3717 AYSDGT
+3717 TYSDGT

-3735 GTLPSGNKTTISVGG
+3735 GTLPSGDKTTISVGG
-3750 IVGKISGKS
+3750 LVGKISGKS
-3759 TITNSGVSYV
+3759 AITNSGVSYV
-3769 DYSTLDKGIS
+3769 DYSTENKGIS

-3786 IIDLKDIP
+3786 VIDLKDIP
-3794 INATLDVG
+3794 SNATLDVG
-3802 GVVGNMD
+3802 GIVGNMD
-3809 TSSSVSKVEVK
+3809 TSSSISKVEVK
-3820 DVNINTPNTY
+3820 GVNIGTLNTY
-3830 QTSVGGVVGNIHIP
+3830 QTSVGGVVGNIHVP

-3852 RQGEVKNAS
+3852 RQGEVRNAS
-3861 VNGVTIK
+3861 VSGVTIK
-3868 VVGKPFDA
+3868 VVGKTFDA
-3876 VKDGNDEDIIGYNQI
+3876 VKDDNGEDIIGYNQI

-3904 GKNVTTKLTSND
+3904 GENVTTKLTLSD

-3954 SDMKISAED
+3954 SDMKISAKD
-3963 NAKFNNT
+3963 NAEFIST

-3975 ICGYAQAGQQSI
+3975 ICGYAQVGQQSI
-3987 NLCYTSNVDINVDN
+3987 NSCYTSNVDIDVANGLSKLKN
-4001 NTAKF
+4001 
-4006 KAESAIG
+4006 ESAIG
-4013 GILGKFSET
+4013 GMLGKFDEAIT
-4022 VKISGGQASGKIS
+4022 ISGGEVSGVI
-4035 TNNVPEQG
+4035 TTGLTPDAG
-4043 GMFVAGIVGYSAKST
+4043 GMFVAGIVGYSTSDAKL
-4058 ETLAVGLK
+4058 EIK
-4066 VENFVSVVD
+4066 NFVSVVE
-4075 INLADMSDKLTV
+4075 
-4087 SGGYNINIEQQ
+4087 INIKQM
-4098 SNGEVA
+4098 SNNLTASGAYNLKVDELNSANGSSATLNQLLVAGE
-4104 KSSISKVLLAGSIN
+4104 IN
-4118 SKQYGSA
+4118 ANVYGNA
-4125 SVYGVSNANT
+4125 SVYGLSNVNKLSGPR
-4135 FNGLT
+4135 NI
-4140 RVYCLTT
+4140 YCLTT
-4147 LKAYGPNVYE
+4147 LKLYGPNVYE
-4157 TVVGGNSLIKY
+4157 TVVGGSKSINY
-4168 NKNISGQNRKDT
+4168 YQNISGQFRKDT
-4180 TYQGVS
+4180 TNTNLSTYF
-4186 SYSEICQSIK
+4186 ELCKSIRE
-4196 STFYKDE
+4196 SFNNDS
-4203 RVSAISKVN
+4203 RVKEMNKVN
-4212 PISIGTMYA
+4212 PISINAREVTT
-4221 ENKKLES
+4221 LET
-4228 GKYYSVDYSG
+4228 GKYYYVNSDVDNLLNKLDG
-4238 VNISSIIENGV
+4238 NIVDCNIIANETGSSN
-4249 VNFGLIGEKTDNAL
+4249 
-4263 NGNPI
+4263 

-4293 NFAGI
+4293 NFGGKT
-4298 MPIEENNGF
+4298 PIEENKGF

-4316 IKVADGKKHVSGFVG
+4316 IKLSEVADGKKHVSGFVG

-4390 NFGFVENNFVENN
+4390 NFGFVENSI
-4403 GVRILGT
+4403 RRLSA

-4421 DVVVENKST
+4421 DVVVENNST
-4430 VNHYGNTFAF
+4430 VKHYENTFAF
-4440 GGKDYTGKAIN
+4440 NGKDYVGNTAN
-4451 CYYDEHSSSNSYI
+4451 CYYDKQSSSNSNEI
-4464 KNGVLAK
+4464 SAV
-4471 SYKQL
+4471 
-4476 AEATLN
+4476 EAINYSELSAREDGDRGT
-4482 DKAGE
+4482 KT
-4487 TESSALFNGVLQTQF
+4487 TESNVFGTVKQTLFA
-4502 TIKTGYNFEYPLA
+4502 IKSGYNFEYPMP

-4520 TGSITGKGTSLDDKF
+4520 TGGITGTGKTEKDR
-4535 IVNNI
+4535 IVVNNI
-4540 GRLAILNSK
+4540 GRLSSLKDVFTNIDGTTFVK
-4549 FEAGNSNKAG
+4549 
-4559 NDMFIE
+4559 

-4571 ASLCYKLVNNVEGD
+4571 ASLNTTVLIAGGKALEIP
-4585 DLFESLVNKNGNIT
+4585 LPIESLVNENGGID
-4599 VTTPQQATESQGS
+4599 VTA
-4612 TEPQNSN
+4612 NS
-4619 AKQVSI
+4619 QVSI
-4625 YGINLAPK
+4625 YGAKLNPS
-4633 FVDINGTTVGIE
+4633 FVNVDQKTTGIVGMFSSTKNGSSI
-4645 GLFSATKEGKG
+4645 
-4656 VSVKNVGIVGQMNAL
+4656 SVTNVGIVGQMNVS
-4671 TKVNIGMFNKPL
+4671 TIVTVKMIIGENHGLPVFKDV
-4683 FRKQYASYLGLLVGK
+4683 KYTQYASYLGLLVGK

-4712 EKFVYPD
+4712 EQFVYPD
-4719 VSTKLGLEVTPGEEV
+4719 ISTTLLNVVAPGNKV
-4734 SVGILAGYVSEDS
+4734 SVGILAGYISENG
-4747 QSDNSYIKNSF
+4747 QAKNSYIKNSF
-4758 ASGNIESDLKSSS
+4758 AKGDIKFDLKY
-4771 GDSVNAYIG
+4771 GDAEYVLGHTIYNPVDAYIG

-4794 FTSGTID
+4794 FASGTIN
-4801 ISASQ
+4801 ISSGQ
-4806 GSNINGDFS
+4806 GANVNGDFS

-4830 NSYSNVSIFNHT
+4830 NSYSNVSVLNYT
-4842 TDGWKNYHF
+4842 TDGWDKYHF
-4851 GPIVGSGYINA
+4851 GPIIGSGGVSNEVQQNTRIL
-4862 IQETS
+4862 QKGE
-4867 IEVSQNDVDD
+4867 IEE
-4877 YGLYV
+4877 YGLQKTIISSSV
-4882 DMVYDQNMVPSHNQL
+4882 L
-4897 TLLIKLY
+4897 TLQQLY
-4904 NVVLKTK
+4904 AERTK
-4911 FEESGYMKDKYP
+4911 FE
-4923 NYAAV
+4923 
-4928 GNYSVKS
+4928 KS
-4935 VKVDCTK
+4935 VRVEVEKYVNEVCVNAIVRDYLVSVDIIDINKIVNTYTYTFFVSKVR
-4942 SLNGFTKKITYRF
+4942 FTVYNNV
-4955 YVSDIYILK
+4955 Y
-4964 SGALYDKGVALQKD
+4964 YDKGVALQKD
-4978 DKLFD
+4978 DNFYD
-4983 VALSN
+4983 DALSK
-4988 FMTRGETPFEK
+4988 FMTNEVTPFED
-4999 GNASNTHLPIQSVFE
+4999 GNASKTHLPIQKVFK
-5014 NDQIVHTL
+5014 NNYIVYTL
-5022 LEIDIKD
+5022 LEIDD
-5029 KVATGSKMSP
+5029 TVVTGSKMSP
-5039 VGVSSINSITA
+5039 VGVDDINDVGNISE
-5050 DTKGKYFYVTQDGE
+5050 KYIYLTQDSTVE
-5064 IGGGTTAPAWENK
+5064 AGTRLDWNDK
-5077 FINLNGH
+5077 VINLNGH
-5084 TLTKSSGSTMFKNTT
+5084 TITRKGEVVSGTQNNSKIDFDNS
-5099 ITNGEIKTPETNDSS
+5099 IVANGEIKNEGTNLEKSNP
-5114 IVSAIKEIDSSY
+5114 IGAFGTIKKSY
-5126 LFGINSTGTMY
+5126 VYGINSTGEMK
-5137 GYGFVEASK
+5137 GYGFVAYSDD
-5146 NSTLDSCSVNG
+5146 SVLDNCSVNG
-5157 TIISQSGNASAFAL
+5157 TIYISNRDASAFAMEAAN
-5171 KSTNSTFRNIEI
+5171 NSIFRDVQI
-5183 GNEQQTI
+5183 GNEKQTSI
-5190 VLITSSIAVSDFG
+5190 KLTQAISTQNHIQLAGVLLYDDGKAS
-5203 MAGILKYN
+5203 
-5211 ETNTACIIGARI
+5211 NTAYIIGANI
-5223 YDLCFDT
+5223 NDLSFENKAGSKVVAGEAYIGGIMD
-5230 QKSTVKAD
+5230 QVGSNNKVK
-5238 SVYWGGVTD
+5238 
-5247 KIDSTDKIRIYGN
+5247 IYGD
-5260 ISIANFTTTIKV
+5260 ISIKKLSNTIV
-5272 TSGNSYTFA
+5272 FDDPYDFEMTGSSS
-5281 DIYLGGIAG
+5281 IYFGGIAG
-5290 EAYGETGKSSDYDFA
+5290 VADDNGSVSSYDFVMLDKVD
-5305 LSGAQT
+5305 LSCR
-5311 KMSSIVSGYSYIG
+5311 VSQKFYIG
-5324 AMFGHWAVDEE
+5324 AMFGAWCKTSDE
-5335 TNSSFKNKKV
+5335 NDSFSKKV
-5345 QSNIQISTT
+5345 VKSDINITTT
-5354 GSAQDVEIGLIGL
+5354 GDAYEVSVGLIGAIPDYWSISL
-5367 LDSANIELSDVD
+5367 ADIDMSDV
-5379 LSEIE
+5379 S
-5384 FSVVNSA
+5384 FTVVNSA
-5391 GTDMY
+5391 KNGESDIKY
-5396 NFGGVVGG
+5396 NFGGVIGKVFSKQFVAEK
-5404 ILSSITMTSIKA
+5404 IYS
-5416 PSLVQFETSA
+5416 PHLVKFETSKKST
-5426 NGIYDIG
+5426 NCIG
-5433 GIIGYIPKV
+5433 GIIGKIVKGEDGVKLDESISHNVHCKV
-5442 SETKLTDANS
+5442 SYTGA
-5452 YKVHANINA
+5452 
-5461 NKSNAYVGGF
+5461 SNTFVGGF
-5471 VGYDEGDSTDLSGES
+5471 VGFDDGETEMTGES
-5486 IDDVIATSSATQC
+5486 SGDVIATSSAQKGVEEYTVKDARTMELMTGKDGGESVNYQVITEW
-5499 FNDYSVLDARKKITK
+5499 FNDYKGR
-5514 PVEFLGSPEKVIY
+5514 VISSMY
-5527 TNNNNGGRG
+5527 ANKQ
-5536 FYDVDIPLAVG
+5536 VSIPLAVG
-5547 GVVGYTQTISKN
+5547 GFAGYTRSFCNGASK
-5559 VTKKTGSVRALL
+5559 TGGSVRALL
-5571 TKATSSY
+5571 TNCDSSFAS
-5578 ITYLSP
+5578 YLP
-5584 TNNYSAD
+5584 PVYNYSKDNLPTRYHAEDYELKRND
-5591 EKNVPEIYK
+5591 ETYYHERYK
-5600 KYYDNTDGNNE
+5600 AALK
-5611 KYDHRNYTGAFINNE
+5611 NNE
-5626 EMQCRAG
+5626 ELQCRAG
-5633 AYAGLAQGVGES
+5633 AYAGLMPNGILANNTFSWTHAMNEYGS
-5645 LRKEVDMSSTY
+5645 F
-5656 ISPPKF
+5656 KF
-5662 NVTSASGNS
+5662 ETNGLKFIGIPVKDGKGN
-5671 SISIIG
+5671 
-5677 LGIVKA
+5677 
-5683 GSDSSRLQ
+5683 
-5691 NGDYLGY
+5691 YLGY
-5698 ISPYWSSPEGSSDY
+5698 INVYKGDLNIERYSMPSC
-5712 NRVITCDIKFNNY
+5712 N
-5725 RIDGCSLPVSYGN
+5725 LPISYGN
-5738 KIDKYNYN
+5738 NLEKYNYN
-5746 LLSNQDD
+5746 LFSNQDA
-5753 SILSTSDYD
+5753 SYLSQSNYN
-5762 EKNIF
+5762 EGNIF
-5767 NSSNKDYA
+5767 NDKSLDYVTYEYTNHLEFKRQGSDIIYDKDHVIYKMKNGG
-5775 TQLYEKQFDLK
+5775 QVK
-5786 RLNNDSNL
+5786 DS
-5794 WTDTRCYTSDYSSS
+5794 
-5808 KYQTCAVFAGF
+5808 VFAGF
-5819 VYNNNVTYNR
+5819 VYDGVTYNR
-5829 SYWMMPRYSSRAGS
+5829 SYWSMGMQDKAGYSYL
-5843 SIDFYTI
+5843 FNVI
-5850 PHWAGESIGGI
+5850 PHWAGSIVGGALEYFL
-5861 V
+5861 

>member
-42 LTLYVGDKEAN
+42 LTLYVGDEEAN

-382 RYVLQLDKSQAE
+382 RYVLQLDKTQAE

-495 FVGYEADNENAS
+495 SVGYEADNENAS

-544 SAKLVLPNGTKT
+544 SAKLVLPNGTET
-556 RDFSIYVFKPAD
+556 RDFSIYVFKPAE

-1189 NNNVGGLVGVEA
+1189 NNNIGGLVGVEA

-1258 DAYSITIKNSYVRS
+1258 DEYSITIKNSYVRS

-1643 IDVYAKLNYVDL
+1643 IDVYAKLDYVDL

-1789 LATSLRFVPESNE
+1789 LATSLRFVPESNA

-1971 EDGQTVKK
+1971 EDGQTIKK

-2210 YWFAVSKKNGIE
+2210 YWFAVSRKNGIE

-2453 TANPATADNNGNI
+2453 TATADNNGNI

-2490 YSTVTATDG
+2490 YSTVTAANG
-2499 IQSSDDGFD
+2499 ISKLSNGFD

-2600 IDALKNEDQKV
+2600 IDALKNEKV
-2611 DGIFARIHSNGNI
+2611 DGIFARIHSNGNV
-2624 AGFVYSNSGAIKDSY
+2624 AGFVYNNSGAIKDSY

-2875 GTSSTTKGQEADRI
+2875 GTSSTTKGQEAKQI

-2903 YDNNGEGN
+2903 YGNNGEGN

-2963 KNITGGVAGAIL
+2963 KNITGGIAGAIL

-2993 VSLENDEYQANFEDK
+2993 VSFENDEYQTKFAEVK
-3008 VSHFKNTLTNK
+3008 HFKNTLLDTEK
-3019 NRTNLDKTNNAT
+3019 TGLDKANNAT

-3091 ISNSQFEVSTNDSQH
+3091 ILNSQFEVSTNDSQH

-3298 NLEHAYGLN
+3298 NLEHAFGLN

-3313 SYSVQ
+3313 TYNVQ

-3364 VGEISIRN
+3364 AGEISIRN

-3377 MKGDTKVGFEQQTMF
+3377 MKGDTKVCFEQQTMF

-3416 HIAKVDNDA
+3416 HIAKVDNNA

-3435 KGTNTYRFSA
+3435 KGTNTYNFSA

-3551 KDTSE
+3551 KDISE

-3656 RNQKGWHEDA
+3656 SNQKGWHEDA
-3666 WTGDFGTDS
+3666 WTDNFGTDS
-3675 TSGIVFGRDTVQSY
+3675 TSGIVFGRDTVPSY

-3717 AYSDGT
+3717 AYSNGT

-3786 IIDLKDIP
+3786 VIDLKDIP
-3794 INATLDVG
+3794 SKATLDVG

-3820 DVNINTPNTY
+3820 DVNINTSNTY

-3876 VKDGNDEDIIGYNQI
+3876 VKDNNDEDIIGYNQI

-3904 GKNVTTKLTSND
+3904 GKNVTTQLTSSD

-3954 SDMKISAED
+3954 SDMRISAED

-3987 NLCYTSNVDINVDN
+3987 NLCYTSNVDIDVANGLSKLEN
-4001 NTAKF
+4001 
-4006 KAESAIG
+4006 ESAIG
-4013 GILGKFSET
+4013 GILGKFNEAIT
-4022 VKISGGQASGKIS
+4022 IIGGEASGKIS

-4043 GMFVAGIVGYSAKST
+4043 GMFVAGIVGYSTLNAKL
-4058 ETLAVGLK
+4058 EI
-4066 VENFVSVVD
+4066 ENFVSVV
-4075 INLADMSDKLTV
+4075 
-4087 SGGYNINIEQQ
+4087 GINIKQM
-4098 SNGEVA
+4098 SNNLTASGAYNLKVDELNSSSATLNQLLVAGEIGANV
-4104 KSSISKVLLAGSIN
+4104 
-4118 SKQYGSA
+4118 YGNA
-4125 SVYGVSNANT
+4125 SVYGFSNVNKLS
-4135 FNGLT
+4135 GQEYI
-4140 RVYCLTT
+4140 YCLTT
-4147 LKAYGPNVYE
+4147 LKLYGPNVYE
-4157 TVVGGNSLIKY
+4157 TVVGGSKY
-4168 NKNISGQNRKDT
+4168 IEYYQNISGQFRKDT
-4180 TYQGVS
+4180 TNTNLLT
-4186 SYSEICQSIK
+4186 YSELCKSICES
-4196 STFYKDE
+4196 FNNDN
-4203 RVSAISKVN
+4203 RVKKINKVN
-4212 PISIGTMYA
+4212 PISIKEVTT
-4221 ENKKLES
+4221 LET
-4228 GKYYSVDYSG
+4228 GKYYYVNDNVDNLLNKLKG
-4238 VNISSIIENGV
+4238 NIVDCNIIANETGGSN
-4249 VNFGLIGEKTDNAL
+4249 
-4263 NGNPI
+4263 
-4268 VISLPSPISI
+4268 VISLSSPISI

-4316 IKVADGKKHVSGFVG
+4316 IKLSEVADGKNHVSGFVG

-4377 NMNYDSENIAQSG
+4377 NMNYNSENIAQSG
-4390 NFGFVENNFVENN
+4390 NFGFVKN
-4403 GVRILGT
+4403 GSGT

-4421 DVVVENKST
+4421 DVVVENNST
-4430 VNHYGNTFAF
+4430 VNHYKNTFAF
-4440 GGKDYTGKAIN
+4440 NGDYVGDTVN
-4451 CYYDEHSSSNSYI
+4451 CYYDKQSSSNSSNI
-4464 KNGVLAK
+4464 SA
-4471 SYKQL
+4471 
-4476 AEATLN
+4476 
-4482 DKAGE
+4482 DKAINYSELSARKDGNQGTKT
-4487 TESSALFNGVLQTQF
+4487 TESNVFGIVKQTSF
-4502 TIKTGYNFEYPLA
+4502 AIKPGYNFEYPMPF
-4515 LTYQP
+4515 TYQP
-4520 TGSITGKGTSLDDKF
+4520 NGGITGIGKTEKDR
-4535 IVNNI
+4535 IVVNNI
-4540 GRLAILNSK
+4540 GRLSSLKDVFANIDGTTFVK
-4549 FEAGNSNKAG
+4549 
-4559 NDMFIE
+4559 

-4571 ASLCYKLVNNVEGD
+4571 ASLIPI
-4585 DLFESLVNKNGNIT
+4585 ESLVNENGGID
-4599 VTTPQQATESQGS
+4599 VTA
-4612 TEPQNSN
+4612 NS
-4619 AKQVSI
+4619 QVSI
-4625 YGINLAPK
+4625 YGAKLNPS
-4633 FVDINGTTVGIE
+4633 FVNVDQKTTGIVGM
-4645 GLFSATKEGKG
+4645 FSSTKDGSSI
-4656 VSVKNVGIVGQMNAL
+4656 SVKNVGIVGQMNVL

-4719 VSTKLGLEVTPGEEV
+4719 VSTKLGVEVTPGKEV

-4794 FTSGTID
+4794 FASGTID

-4830 NSYSNVSIFNHT
+4830 NSYSNVSILNNT
-4842 TDGWKNYHF
+4842 IEGWDKYHF

-4867 IEVSQNDVDD
+4867 IEVSPIDVYAYRLYDD
-4877 YGLYV
+4877 V
-4882 DMVYDQNMVPSHNQL
+4882 VYDQNMVPSHDQL
-4897 TLLIKLY
+4897 TLLIKMY
-4904 NVVLKTK
+4904 KAVFKTRL
-4911 FEESGYMKDKYP
+4911 EESGYMKAKYP

-4928 GNYSVKS
+4928 VDYS
-4935 VKVDCTK
+4935 VKVDYTK
-4942 SLNGFTKKITYRF
+4942 SLNGFTNKITYHF

-4988 FMTRGETPFEK
+4988 FMTSEATPFED
-4999 GNASNTHLPIQSVFE
+4999 GNASKMHLPIQKVFE
-5014 NDQIVHTL
+5014 NNDIVYTW
-5022 LEIDIKD
+5022 LEIHD
-5029 KVATGSKMSP
+5029 KVVTGSKMSP
-5039 VGVSSINSITA
+5039 IGVNNINDVIKTNARHIYLS
-5050 DTKGKYFYVTQDGE
+5050 QDSTVNSNLT
-5064 IGGGTTAPAWENK
+5064 ISDK
-5077 FINLNGH
+5077 VINLNGH
-5084 TLTKSSGSTMFKNTT
+5084 TITRSGLINVEATVLANEATVLA
-5099 ITNGEIKTPETNDSS
+5099 NGEIKNKGTNGAFGT
-5114 IVSAIKEIDSSY
+5114 ITGSY
-5126 LFGINSTGTMY
+5126 VYGINSAGEMN
-5137 GYGFVEASK
+5137 GYGFVATAD
-5146 NSTLDSCSVNG
+5146 NSVLDNCSVNG
-5157 TIISQSGNASAFAL
+5157 TIISQNGNASAFAM
-5171 KSTNSTFRNIEI
+5171 KSANKSIFRNVQI
-5183 GNEQQTI
+5183 GNEKQTSI
-5190 VLITSSIAVSDFG
+5190 QLTKKIPSNTSIHLAGVLLYAEQNSKDIKENSA
-5203 MAGILKYN
+5203 Y
-5211 ETNTACIIGARI
+5211 IIGTEI
-5223 YDLCFDT
+5223 CDLSFDKKT
-5230 QKSTVKAD
+5230 GSYFDVSANN
-5238 SVYWGGVTD
+5238 VYMGGITD
-5247 KIDSTDKIRIYGN
+5247 QIGNNDNIKIYGN
-5260 ISIANFTTTIKV
+5260 INIKKLSNTI
-5272 TSGNSYTFA
+5272 TFA
-5281 DIYLGGIAG
+5281 DSTTSIYFGGVVGSADD
-5290 EAYGETGKSSDYDFA
+5290 YHGKTSSYNFV
-5305 LSGAQT
+5305 LSGS
-5311 KMSSIVSGYSYIG
+5311 KMDLECTVSRNFYIG
-5324 AMFGHWAVDEE
+5324 AMFGSWCN
-5335 TNSSFKNKKV
+5335 TNEQNNSFSNKVVK
-5345 QSNIQISTT
+5345 SNIIVTTT
-5354 GSAQDVEIGLIGL
+5354 GSASEVSVGLIGGIIQDDKEVL
-5367 LDSANIELSDVD
+5367 LSNVDMSKVKFIVKNKATSENLFSELK
-5379 LSEIE
+5379 
-5384 FSVVNSA
+5384 
-5391 GTDMY
+5391 Y
-5396 NFGGVVGG
+5396 NFGGVIGK
-5404 ILSSITMTSIKA
+5404 IASSVSADIIESPLLTE
-5416 PSLVQFETSA
+5416 FENEQRSY
-5426 NGIYDIG
+5426 NYIG
-5433 GIIGYIPKV
+5433 GVVGRIDAY
-5442 SETKLTDANS
+5442 SSLTNIES
-5452 YKVHANINA
+5452 NKVHCKVTYSGN
-5461 NKSNAYVGGF
+5461 SNAYVGGF
-5471 VGYDEGDSTDLSGES
+5471 VGYDNAKSNFGGYSNG
-5486 IDDVIATSSATQC
+5486 DVIATSNASGSIET
-5499 FNDYSVLDARKKITK
+5499 YKVKDARTMDWEHDSYGIQPYEGLVIT
-5514 PVEFLGSPEKVIY
+5514 GIY
-5527 TNNNNGGRG
+5527 Q
-5536 FYDVDIPLAVG
+5536 YYEVPIPLAVG
-5547 GVVGYTQTISKN
+5547 GVAGYTNSISFGVYK
-5559 VTKKTGSVRALL
+5559 TKGSVRALL
-5571 TKATSSY
+5571 THSTNSAYSKHLP
-5578 ITYLSP
+5578 IN
-5584 TNNYSAD
+5584 NNYNNNNPLPDYYDPKDFGRQYFPGDD
-5591 EKNVPEIYK
+5591 EKNVT
-5600 KYYDNTDGNNE
+5600 YYHYLYG
-5611 KYDHRNYTGAFINNE
+5611 GALVNNE
-5626 EMQCRAG
+5626 ERQCRAG
-5633 AYAGLAQGVGES
+5633 AYAGLVPSGVVAEKLSGEEQKQKYTVS
-5645 LRKEVDMSSTY
+5645 HYVNYLFGNYEHYAIGMPVYNETNGEILGYMNTFGRKEERENQLGKDV
-5656 ISPPKF
+5656 KF
-5662 NVTSASGNS
+5662 
-5671 SISIIG
+5671 
-5677 LGIVKA
+5677 
-5683 GSDSSRLQ
+5683 
-5691 NGDYLGY
+5691 
-5698 ISPYWSSPEGSSDY
+5698 
-5712 NRVITCDIKFNNY
+5712 VIMKYKMDN
-5725 RIDGCSLPVSYGN
+5725 CSLPVSYGN
-5738 KIDKYNYN
+5738 YLDKYNYN
-5746 LLSNQDD
+5746 LLSNQTDTT
-5753 SILSTSDYD
+5753 LSSSAYD
-5762 EKNIF
+5762 RNNIF
-5767 NSSNKDYA
+5767 DPKNLDYNIKMYSKPFKFTLKNGKIYSKLVPANLTLDSS
-5775 TQLYEKQFDLK
+5775 EK
-5786 RLNNDSNL
+5786 
-5794 WTDTRCYTSDYSSS
+5794 
-5808 KYQTCAVFAGF
+5808 AVFAGF
-5819 VYNNNVTYNR
+5819 VSSNGVTYNR
-5829 SYWMMPRYSSRAGS
+5829 SYWSMPIHMQCVKESINDGS
-5843 SIDFYTI
+5843 FCAI

>member
-6 RFSLLILVLFVM
+6 RFSLLVLVLFVM

-33 SITSDAQQG
+33 SVTSDAQQG
-42 LTLYVGDKEAN
+42 LTLYVGDEEAN

-79 EEDRIVEIVK
+79 EEDRIVEIVD

-216 EDQKITVKIIRA
+216 EDQTITVKIIRA

-239 NDNVVT
+239 NGNVVT

-382 RYVLQLDKSQAE
+382 RYVLQLDKSQEE

-465 IGAESLDVKFVDADK
+465 IGAESLDVKFVDTDK

-495 FVGYEADNENAS
+495 SVGYEADNENAS

-522 SAVVEDGE
+522 SSVVEDGE

-544 SAKLVLPNGTKT
+544 SAKLVLPNGTET
-556 RDFSIYVFKPAD
+556 RDFSIYVFKPVA

-576 PLDNKNIAQVDYKN
+576 PLDNKNIAQADYKN

-607 FSTKPD
+607 FSTEPD

-619 ISCVAENADNTNV
+619 INCVAENADNTNV

-661 ADGMVA
+661 DNGTVA

-701 NYTQYQNREHI
+701 NYTQYQNKEHI

-731 SWVVSNG
+731 SWVASNG
-738 AENFLELTPSADG
+738 AGNFLELTPSADG

-779 GTTISQSCIVT
+779 GTTISQSCIIT

-837 IVTTIL
+837 IVTTVL

-861 IYVDE
+861 VYIDE

-891 GEITDSYK
+891 GEITDSYR

-938 NVLLTNPI
+938 NILLTNPI

-1032 GNAKVTNTYANANI
+1032 GNAKVANTYANANI

-1141 SSNTSSAYG
+1141 SSNTSSGYG

-1201 YNGSMQDVTKI
+1201 YNGSMQDVIKI

-1234 NDNVGGLIGFAK
+1234 NDNVGGLVGFAK

-1258 DAYSITIKNSYVRS
+1258 DASSITIKNSYVRS
-1272 YNAKSYVSSKNIAG
+1272 YNAKSYVSSQNIAG

-1308 KIVGGLIGQVAEGD
+1308 KIVGGLIGQIAEGD

-1341 LIGSFAGE
+1341 VIGSFAGE

-1383 RLVSTSADS
+1383 RLVSTSTDS
-1392 SGKTSDELKTLSTY
+1392 SEKTSDELKTLSTY

-1415 DIDNEKQW
+1415 DINNEKQW
-1423 CLTNE
+1423 YLTNE

-1464 QKINDSLIVL
+1464 QKINDSFIVL

-1513 SVFSNLSSILSTSE
+1513 SVFSSLSSILSTSE

-1535 LYSNVDIE
+1535 LYSNADIE

-1587 ANNYLLGANISKLET
+1587 ANNYLLGTNISKLET

-1655 TGEEKNEY
+1655 TGEEQNEY
-1663 LKVNNIGASLEIDIY
+1663 LKVNSIGASLEIDIY

-1725 YIQIDSNDS
+1725 YIQVDSNDT

-1763 QFTFT
+1763 QYTFT

-1778 SLTDSKEFAKT
+1778 SLTDSKEFAKA

-1892 QVIFYETENDET
+1892 QVIFFETENDET

-1955 NEQVFT
+1955 NQQVFT
-1961 VTVSCYNYVE
+1961 VTVSCYNYIE
-1971 EDGQTVKK
+1971 ENGQIIKQ
-1979 KVLDKSIDLIISP
+1979 KVIDKSIDLIISP

-1999 IAEEDTHTSF
+1999 VAEKDTHTSF

-2171 TINAPITGDADNDTY
+2171 TINASITGDADNDTY
-2186 VQEITDKIEKDQKLI
+2186 VQEITDKIERDQKLI
-2201 SKNNGFNSK
+2201 SKNDGFNSK

-2255 ETKLSENVQFKIKF
+2255 EAKLSENVQFKIKF

-2282 GMEFDEADIDSAN
+2282 EMAFDEADIDSAN

-2330 DYILMNDLQFGVENI
+2330 DYILMNDLQFGVENV

-2353 SSYTPFA
+2353 SAYTPFA

-2365 FDGNCKNITINSNNG
+2365 FDGNCKNITINSNKG
-2380 QIFNFSGETTENLGL
+2380 QIFNFSGEATENLGL
-2395 FSTVASGTIVKNVYV
+2395 FATVASGTIVKNVYV

-2424 ATTLYFGGIAGTNN
+2424 ATALNFGGIAGINN

-2453 TANPATADNNGNI
+2453 TATADNNGNI

-2490 YSTVTATDG
+2490 YSTVTAANG
-2499 IQSSDDGFD
+2499 ISKLSNGFD

-2589 LFQTVGENDPR
+2589 LFQTVGENDSR
-2600 IDALKNEDQKV
+2600 IDALKNANQKV
-2611 DGIFARIHSNGNI
+2611 AGIFARIHSNGNV
-2624 AGFVYSNSGAIKDSY
+2624 AGFVYNNSGAIKDSY

-2673 GTIQSSTANTPFVG
+2673 GAIQSSTANTPFVG

-2701 IKFCYYISD
+2701 IKFCYYVSD
-2710 RSYNESDQIF
+2710 KSFTESDKTF

-2786 DENGSYVY
+2786 DENESYVY
-2794 IPKNEYVVEGSKN
+2794 IPKNEDVVEGGKN
-2807 CPTLIATADQFID
+2807 CPTLIATADQFVD
-2820 RFKSRAL
+2820 RFKSSAL

-2875 GTSSTTKGQEADRI
+2875 GASSTTNGQEADQI

-2903 YDNNGEGN
+2903 YDNSGGGN

-2924 SVDEISKST
+2924 SVEEISKST

-2943 IINTVLKD
+2943 IINTALKD

-2993 VSLENDEYQANFEDK
+2993 VSLENDEYQANFESK
-3008 VSHFKNTLTNK
+3008 VSHFKNTLTSENHTK
-3019 NRTNLDKTNNAT
+3019 LDKSNGTT

-3036 IAGVIDIKSPIA
+3036 IAGVIDIKPQTSIYD
-3048 GNELYTNIS
+3048 GFYTNIS
-3057 RRNSNVDMIT
+3057 RRNSNVDMVT
-3067 VKGDIAITGEIV
+3067 VKGDITITGEIV

-3091 ISNSQFEVSTNDSQH
+3091 ISNSQFEVSTNDSQR

-3183 YHHNASYAGGLIG
+3183 YHHNASFAGGLIG
-3196 LATNNGKLP
+3196 LATNNGELP

-3236 GILSNTKPDEAG
+3236 GIMSDPVSKPDVEG
-3248 IQYATFTSTN
+3248 VQTATFTSTN

-3275 FNMMSVTG
+3275 FNMMSETG
-3283 EVLRYADIDD
+3283 EVFRYADIDD
-3293 LGNFI
+3293 SGNFI
-3298 NLEHAYGLN
+3298 NLEHAFGLN

-3313 SYSVQ
+3313 TYNVQ

-3335 DIATGFTERVVLSNG
+3335 DLATGFTERVVLSNG
-3350 TIRLIDHDATLGAF
+3350 TVRLIDHDATIGAF
-3364 VGEISIRN
+3364 AGEISINN
-3372 GTTKE
+3372 GTSNEKVI
-3377 MKGDTKVGFEQQTMF
+3377 KSVGFDTEAIF
-3392 VNYVYNDSQIS
+3392 VNYVYNDGQIS

-3416 HIAKVDNDA
+3416 YIAKTTNNTDGNIS
-3425 KNVTIEVEHI
+3425 IEAQHI
-3435 KGTNTYRFSA
+3435 KGSNKYTFIA
-3445 EDNHR
+3445 EINHSS
-3450 HTVYAGYKDGEYEG
+3450 TVFAGYRTGVFSS
-3464 LDINTNS
+3464 LNINVNS
-3471 NYVEVDELGT
+3471 NYVNNDTNE
-3481 GDYYIAPNN
+3481 YYIAPNN
-3490 VYLLY
+3490 EYLLY

-3505 AQNGKITS
+3505 IEDGKVTN
-3513 QIKTST
+3513 QIKSNT
-3519 YHSFKNTVDGLYFG
+3519 YQSFKNTIDGLYTG

-3556 YIYIEKEEQL
+3556 YIYIEKEDQL

-3603 DDESGI
+3603 DDGFGI
-3609 AKSSR
+3609 AGSSR

-3620 NINSSASAV
+3620 NITSPDAAV
-3629 GFFSTFDRA
+3629 GFFTNFDRA

-3656 RNQKGWHEDA
+3656 SNQVGWKDKSWTDNFDA
-3666 WTGDFGTDS
+3666 DS
-3675 TSGIVFGRDTVQSY
+3675 AGIKFGRDTVQSY

-3717 AYSDGT
+3717 TYSDGT

-3735 GTLPSGNKTTISVGG
+3735 GTLPSGDKTTISVGG

-3759 TITNSGVSYV
+3759 VITNSDVSYV
-3769 DYSTLDKGIS
+3769 DYSTENKGIS

-3786 IIDLKDIP
+3786 VIDLRDIP
-3794 INATLDVG
+3794 SNATLDVG
-3802 GVVGNMD
+3802 GIVGNMD
-3809 TSSSVSKVEVK
+3809 TSSSISKVEVK
-3820 DVNINTPNTY
+3820 GVNISTPNTY
-3830 QTSVGGVVGNIHIP
+3830 QTSVGGVVGNIHVP
-3844 ESTKTGSI
+3844 EGTKAKASSS
-3852 RQGEVKNAS
+3852 RQGEVRNAS
-3861 VNGVTIK
+3861 ISGVTIE
-3868 VVGKPFDA
+3868 VVGKTFDA
-3876 VKDGNDEDIIGYNQI
+3876 VKDDNGENIIGYNQI

-3904 GKNVTTKLTSND
+3904 GENGTNKLISSD
-3916 NSVKKLNEILL
+3916 NSVEKLNEILL

-3936 VGGAVGAMS
+3936 AGGAVGAMS

-3963 NAKFNNT
+3963 NAEFNNT

-3987 NLCYTSNVDINVDN
+3987 NSCYTSNVDLDVANGLSKLKN
-4001 NTAKF
+4001 
-4006 KAESAIG
+4006 ESAIG
-4013 GILGKFSET
+4013 GMLGKFDEAIT
-4022 VKISGGQASGKIS
+4022 IIGGEASG
-4035 TNNVPEQG
+4035 TVTTGLTPDAG
-4043 GMFVAGIVGYSAKST
+4043 GMFVAGIVGYSTLSAKL
-4058 ETLAVGLK
+4058 EIK
-4066 VENFVSVVD
+4066 NFVSVV
-4075 INLADMSDKLTV
+4075 K
-4087 SGGYNINIEQQ
+4087 INIKQM
-4098 SNGEVA
+4098 SNNLTASGAYNLEIDELNSANGASATLNQLLVAGE
-4104 KSSISKVLLAGSIN
+4104 ISANV
-4118 SKQYGSA
+4118 YGNA
-4125 SVYGVSNANT
+4125 SVYGLSNVNKLS
-4135 FNGLT
+4135 GP
-4140 RVYCLTT
+4140 RDIYCLTT
-4147 LKAYGPNVYE
+4147 LKLYGPNVYE
-4157 TVVGGNSLIKY
+4157 TVVGGSKSINY
-4168 NKNISGQNRKDT
+4168 YQNISGQFRKDT
-4180 TYQGVS
+4180 TNTNLSTYFELCKSIRESFNNDSRVK
-4186 SYSEICQSIK
+4186 EIN
-4196 STFYKDE
+4196 
-4203 RVSAISKVN
+4203 KVN
-4212 PISIGTMYA
+4212 PISINAREVTT
-4221 ENKKLES
+4221 LET
-4228 GKYYSVDYSG
+4228 GKYYYVNSDVDNLLNKLDG
-4238 VNISSIIENGV
+4238 NIVDCNIIANETGSSN
-4249 VNFGLIGEKTDNAL
+4249 
-4263 NGNPI
+4263 

-4293 NFAGI
+4293 NFGGKT
-4298 MPIEENNGF
+4298 PIEENKGF

-4316 IKVADGKKHVSGFVG
+4316 IKLSEVTDDEKHVSGFVG

-4390 NFGFVENNFVENN
+4390 NFGFVENS
-4403 GVRILGT
+4403 VRISSA

-4421 DVVVENKST
+4421 DVVVENNST
-4430 VNHYGNTFAF
+4430 VKHYENTFAF
-4440 GGKDYTGKAIN
+4440 NGKDYVGNTAN
-4451 CYYDEHSSSNSYI
+4451 CYYDKQSSSNS
-4464 KNGVLAK
+4464 NGISAV
-4471 SYKQL
+4471 
-4476 AEATLN
+4476 EAINYSELSAREDGDRGT
-4482 DKAGE
+4482 KT
-4487 TESSALFNGVLQTQF
+4487 TESNVFGTVKQTLFA
-4502 TIKTGYNFEYPLA
+4502 IKSGYNFEYPMP

-4520 TGSITGKGTSLDDKF
+4520 TGGITGTGKTEKDR
-4535 IVNNI
+4535 IVVNNI
-4540 GRLAILNSK
+4540 GRLSSLKDVFANIDGTTFVK
-4549 FEAGNSNKAG
+4549 
-4559 NDMFIE
+4559 

-4571 ASLCYKLVNNVEGD
+4571 ASLNTTVLIAGNKALEIPIPI
-4585 DLFESLVNKNGNIT
+4585 ESLVNENGGID
-4599 VTTPQQATESQGS
+4599 VTA
-4612 TEPQNSN
+4612 NS
-4619 AKQVSI
+4619 QVSI
-4625 YGINLAPK
+4625 YGAKLNPS
-4633 FVDINGTTVGIE
+4633 FVNVDQKTTGIVGMFSSTKNGSSI
-4645 GLFSATKEGKG
+4645 
-4656 VSVKNVGIVGQMNAL
+4656 SVTNVGIVGQMNVS
-4671 TKVNIGMFNKPL
+4671 TTVTQKVIIGENHGLPIFKDV
-4683 FRKQYASYLGLLVGK
+4683 KSTQYASYLGLLVGK

-4712 EKFVYPD
+4712 EQFVYPN
-4719 VSTKLGLEVTPGEEV
+4719 VLTKLDVTVTPGEEV
-4734 SVGILAGYVSEDS
+4734 SVGILAGYVSENS

-4758 ASGNIESDLKSSS
+4758 ASGNIKSDLKSSIGS
-4771 GDSVNAYIG
+4771 SVNAYIG

-4794 FTSGTID
+4794 FASGTID

-4815 IGGFIGKAENKPKVE
+4815 IGGFIGKAGNKPKVE
-4830 NSYSNVSIFNHT
+4830 NSYSNVSVLNNT
-4842 TDGWKNYHF
+4842 TDGWDKYHF
-4851 GPIVGSGYINA
+4851 GPIVGSGYI
-4862 IQETS
+4862 TS
-4867 IEVSQNDVDD
+4867 SQKKDNDTASIVVSQNDVNA

-4882 DMVYDQNMVPSHNQL
+4882 DVVYDPIRVPSDIQL
-4897 TLLIKLY
+4897 IQLINVYK
-4904 NVVLKTK
+4904 VVLKTE
-4911 FEESGYMKDKYP
+4911 FEKSGYMKDKYP
-4923 NYAAV
+4923 DYADV
-4928 GNYSVKS
+4928 GNYSVK
-4935 VKVDCTK
+4935 VDY
-4942 SLNGFTKKITYRF
+4942 TKKWNFYTQETTYHF
-4955 YVSDIYILK
+4955 YVSGISILK
-4964 SGALYDKGVALQKD
+4964 FSGALYDKGVALQKD
-4978 DKLFD
+4978 DNLFD
-4983 VALSN
+4983 DALSN
-4988 FMTRGETPFEK
+4988 FMTSEVTPFED
-4999 GNASNTHLPIQSVFE
+4999 GNASKTHLPIQKVFK
-5014 NDQIVHTL
+5014 NNYIVYTL
-5022 LEIDIKD
+5022 LEIDD
-5029 KVATGSKMSP
+5029 TVATGSKMSP
-5039 VGVSSINSITA
+5039 IGVDDINDVININARHIYLS
-5050 DTKGKYFYVTQDGE
+5050 QDSTVDSKTYLK
-5064 IGGGTTAPAWENK
+5064 ISNK
-5077 FINLNGH
+5077 VINLNGH
-5084 TLTKSSGSTMFKNTT
+5084 TITRSGVIDVGTT
-5099 ITNGEIKTPETNDSS
+5099 VLANGEIKNEGTNLEKSNP
-5114 IVSAIKEIDSSY
+5114 IGAFGTIIESY
-5126 LFGINSTGTMY
+5126 VYGINSVGEMN
-5137 GYGFVEASK
+5137 GYGFVAMADDSV
-5146 NSTLDSCSVNG
+5146 LDNCSVNG
-5157 TIISQSGNASAFAL
+5157 TIYISGLGASAFAME
-5171 KSTNSTFRNIEI
+5171 SANESIFRNVQI
-5183 GNEQQTI
+5183 GNEKQTSI
-5190 VLITSSIAVSDFG
+5190 QLTEAISTQSSIQL
-5203 MAGILKYN
+5203 AGVLLYD
-5211 ETNTACIIGARI
+5211 EQSSAYIIGTEI
-5223 YDLCFDT
+5223 CDLSFDKKT
-5230 QKSTVKAD
+5230 GSYFNVSANNVYMGGITDQIGNNGSVK
-5238 SVYWGGVTD
+5238 
-5247 KIDSTDKIRIYGN
+5247 IYGN
-5260 ISIANFTTTIKV
+5260 ISIEKLSNTIAFAGSSTSIYFGGVVGSAN
-5272 TSGNSYTFA
+5272 
-5281 DIYLGGIAG
+5281 
-5290 EAYGETGKSSDYDFA
+5290 DYDGKTSSYNFV
-5305 LSGAQT
+5305 LSGS
-5311 KMSSIVSGYSYIG
+5311 KMDLECTVSQNFYIG
-5324 AMFGHWAVDEE
+5324 AMFGSWCN
-5335 TNSSFKNKKV
+5335 TNELNNSFSNKVVK
-5345 QSNIQISTT
+5345 SNINVTTT
-5354 GSAQDVEIGLIGL
+5354 GDAREVSVGLIGAIPDYWIISL
-5367 LDSANIELSDVD
+5367 ADIDMSDV
-5379 LSEIE
+5379 S
-5384 FSVVNSA
+5384 FTVVNSA
-5391 GTDMY
+5391 KNGESAIKY
-5396 NFGGVVGG
+5396 NIGGVIGKVFSKQFVAEK
-5404 ILSSITMTSIKA
+5404 IYS
-5416 PSLVQFETSA
+5416 PHLVKFETSKKST
-5426 NGIYDIG
+5426 NCIG
-5433 GIIGYIPKV
+5433 GIIGKIVNGEDGVKLDKSISHNVHCKV
-5442 SETKLTDANS
+5442 SYTGA
-5452 YKVHANINA
+5452 
-5461 NKSNAYVGGF
+5461 SNTFVGGF
-5471 VGYDEGDSTDLSGES
+5471 VGFDDGKTEMTGES
-5486 IDDVIATSSATQC
+5486 SGDVIATSSAKTGVEE
-5499 FNDYSVLDARKKITK
+5499 YTVKDARTMELMTGKDGGES
-5514 PVEFLGSPEKVIY
+5514 VNYQVISEWFSTY
-5527 TNNNNGGRG
+5527 KGRVISSM
-5536 FYDVDIPLAVG
+5536 YANKQVSIPLAVG
-5547 GVVGYTQTISKN
+5547 GVAGYTRSFCNGVSK
-5559 VTKKTGSVRALL
+5559 TKGSVRALL
-5571 TKATSSY
+5571 TNCGSSFAS
-5578 ITYLSP
+5578 YLP
-5584 TNNYSAD
+5584 PVYNYSKDNLPTRYHAEDYELKRND
-5591 EKNVPEIYK
+5591 ETYYHERYK
-5600 KYYDNTDGNNE
+5600 AALK
-5611 KYDHRNYTGAFINNE
+5611 NNE
-5626 EMQCRAG
+5626 ELQCRAG
-5633 AYAGLAQGVGES
+5633 AYAGLMPNGILANNTFSWTQEMI
-5645 LRKEVDMSSTY
+5645 EYSSF
-5656 ISPPKF
+5656 KF
-5662 NVTSASGNS
+5662 ETNGLQFIGIPVKDGKGN
-5671 SISIIG
+5671 
-5677 LGIVKA
+5677 
-5683 GSDSSRLQ
+5683 
-5691 NGDYLGY
+5691 YLGY
-5698 ISPYWSSPEGSSDY
+5698 INVYKGDLNIEEYYMPSC
-5712 NRVITCDIKFNNY
+5712 N
-5725 RIDGCSLPVSYGN
+5725 LPISYGN
-5738 KIDKYNYN
+5738 NLEKYNYN
-5746 LLSNQDD
+5746 LFSNQDA
-5753 SILSTSDYD
+5753 SYLSQSNYN
-5762 EKNIF
+5762 EGNIF
-5767 NSSNKDYA
+5767 NDKSLDYVAYEYTNHLEFKRQGSDIIYDKDHVIYKMENGG
-5775 TQLYEKQFDLK
+5775 QVK
-5786 RLNNDSNL
+5786 DS
-5794 WTDTRCYTSDYSSS
+5794 
-5808 KYQTCAVFAGF
+5808 VFAGF
-5819 VYNNNVTYNR
+5819 VYDGVTYNR
-5829 SYWMMPRYSSRAGS
+5829 SYWSMGMQDKAGYSYR
-5843 SIDFYTI
+5843 FNVI
-5850 PHWAGESIGGI
+5850 PHWAGSIVGGALAYFL
-5861 V
+5861 